1 MLIYAQQTA
10 GEGLPGLES
19 VKPDVIAETMK
30 GWIPGLINFGIR
42 LFIAALI
49 VFIGSRLIKLL
60 DRILKRSFE
69 RMEMEISLRKFLL
82 SLINAGLY
90 CILIFIAA
98 GQLGV
103 NNASIVAILG
113 SAGLALSLALQGSLA
128 NFAGGIL
135 ILVMKPFRVGDYIIA
150 DGGEGTV
157 KSIGLVYTAMSTP
170 DNRRVIIPN
179 GTLAN
184 SPLINV
190 TAQDK
195 RRVDIMVG
203 ISYTSDLKKAKEII
217 YNLYEH
223 HPKVLK
229 EEIVSFV
236 DTLGD
241 HTITIGGR
249 GWVMTEDYW
258 NVKWQITEQIKF
270 EFDENQIEIPFNQLD
285 VHLKQ

>member
-1 MLIYAQQTA
+1 MNMFLQSGQS
-10 GEGLPGLES
+10 EKLE
-19 VKPDVIAETMK
+19 VIKPDVIAETMK

-42 LFIAALI
+42 LFIAVLI
-49 VFIGSRLIKLL
+49 ILIGSRLIKVLE
-60 DRILKRSFE
+60 RILKRSFE
-69 RMEMEISLRKFLL
+69 RMDMEVSLRKFLL

-157 KSIGLVYTAMSTP
+157 KSIGLVYTTMSTP

-179 GTLAN
+179 GNLAN
-184 SPLINV
+184 SPLTNV

-195 RRVDIMVG
+195 RRVDILVG
-203 ISYTSDLKKAKEII
+203 VSYSSDLCEAKKII
-217 YNLYEH
+217 YQLYEN
-223 HPKVLK
+223 HPMVLK

-241 HTITIGGR
+241 HTIIIGGR
-249 GWVMTEDYW
+249 GWVMTENYW
-258 NVKWQITEQIKF
+258 SVKWEITENIKLK
-270 EFDENQIEIPFNQLD
+270 FDEAGIEIPFNQLD
-285 VHLKQ
+285 VHMK